1 MNRSRRQR
9 RLLKRTEKMLRADDP
24 RLGSL
29 FAYFT
34 GLTRGEAMPA
44 GERIETRPRPAPRPS
59 PVRSD
64 RRRGTIAAFFTRLMP
79 GISRH
84 ISRAHPGA
92 YTRK

>member
-1 MNRSRRQR
+1 MNWPGRQR
-9 RLLKRTEKMLRADDP
+9 RLLSRTEKRLRADDP

-44 GERIETRPRPAPRPS
+44 AERIETRRRSAPRPF
-59 PVRSD
+59 PVGRD
-64 RRRGTIAAFFTRLMP
+64 RRRGTIAAFFIRLIP

-84 ISRAHPGA
+84 IARAHPGA